1 MMAIPRLI
9 VKNTWPAAAI
19 QTFGLASSEK
29 SGFHMKA
36 SPLPMPGSVSTRTTS
51 TRPKIKRIGM
61 QILFARSMPLRTPNE
76 STTMFAI
83 NVMRKKMMATGMPPT
98 QVLSMM

>member
-1 MMAIPRLI
+1 MAMPRLM

-19 QTFGLASSEK
+19 HTLGLASSER
-29 SGFHMKA
+29 SRFHMNA
-36 SPLPMPGSVSTRTTS
+36 RPLPMPGSVSTRTTS
-51 TRPKIKRIGM
+51 TRPKIKRMGM

-76 STTMFAI
+76 STTMFAAK
-83 NVMRKKMMATGMPPT
+83 VTRKKIIATGMPPT